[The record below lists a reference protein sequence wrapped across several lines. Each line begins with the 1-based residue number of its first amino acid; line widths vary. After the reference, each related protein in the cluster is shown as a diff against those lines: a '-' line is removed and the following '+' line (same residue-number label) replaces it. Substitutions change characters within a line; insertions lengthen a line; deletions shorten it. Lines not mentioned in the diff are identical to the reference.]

1 MDAERLYIACLKML
15 NDKYALQEYS
25 KENFIAIYNNIYKEH
40 NITTPTND
48 INKLILIKIKTEVE
62 KTMNNNTPPLNPEKT
77 INNNPP
83 LNLENKLKEIE
94 NIRTSMNVISSSIGF
109 QDPINDD
116 IVSNNINSNLIN
128 TIQIN
133 NQDPIMMNR
142 FKSFIINSNKNNF
155 KISPTIDIKTNVIYP
170 CCLCIPA
177 EIKNRTPY
185 IILSINDNIK
195 NVNFTFVPT
204 ICNSTWDIWKP
215 ITENYVDINLTNN
228 NWNISIIDH
237 FNNLLNLSYFYSSI
251 HDIIEN
257 KDTFILDIEKPM
269 YFNTGD
275 KIKIIKE
282 NGSYVDSM
290 IINKNNKIILQK
302 NNLKLD
308 NLIDAKII
316 NYIHQLSL
324 IFKYYSK

>member
-1 MDAERLYIACLKML
+1 MDAERLYVACLKML

-25 KENFIAIYNNIYKEH
+25 KDNFIAIYNNIYKEH

-62 KTMNNNTPPLNPEKT
+62 KT
-77 INNNPP
+77 INNNNSPP

-109 QDPINDD
+109 QDPIHDD
-116 IVSNNINSNLIN
+116 IINNNINSNAMN
-128 TIQIN
+128 TIHIN
-133 NQDPIMMNR
+133 NQDPMIMNR

-155 KISPTIDIKTNVIYP
+155 KINPTIDIKTNVIYP

-177 EIKNRTPY
+177 EIKNKTPY
-185 IILSINDNIK
+185 IILSINDSIK
-195 NVNFTFVPT
+195 NINFTFVPT

-215 ITENYVDINLTNN
+215 ITDNYVDINLTNN

-237 FNNLLNLSYFYSSI
+237 FNNLLNLSYFQSSI

-257 KDTFILDIEKPM
+257 ADTFTLDIEKPM
-269 YFNTGD
+269 YFNVGD

-282 NGSYVDSM
+282 NGSHVKSI
-290 IINKNNKIILQK
+290 IINKNNKIIIQK

-308 NLIDAKII
+308 NFIDAKII
-316 NYIHQLSL
+316 NYIHQVSL
-324 IFKYYSK
+324 IFKYYTK